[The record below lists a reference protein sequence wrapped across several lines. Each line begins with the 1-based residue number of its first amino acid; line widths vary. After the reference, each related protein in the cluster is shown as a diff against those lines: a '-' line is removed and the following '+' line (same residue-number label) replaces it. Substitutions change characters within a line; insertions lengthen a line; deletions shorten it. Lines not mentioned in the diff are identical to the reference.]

1 MRIELSILIY
11 CILWCCAF
19 FSVANESH
27 IDLSVPVDLPTETQL
42 RDDLLQQNDSVSL
55 VNLAQ
60 QNKMEFVTPSLP
72 CFSIKQVKIHH
83 LEEFSSPSLQRQVAK
98 WQAALIGHCH
108 SQSLLEQDINILNA
122 MLYDAGYVTS
132 EVGNV
137 DLYADDE
144 VLDIIL
150 NVGKVQDIVS
160 KTSTDKHYLISQ
172 AMPIKKGDILNIK
185 DIEQGAENFKTI
197 PKSNVKI
204 QIEPSSKENE
214 SIISLSQ
221 VGKRTVAGSVS
232 IDNKEQK
239 IYGDLFGTTRLSFG
253 NLAQLNDTLMVILS
267 SQLDTLKSRGIKKQI
282 FLWQVPYHYW
292 RATLFG
298 YNIGSNRRISETTK
312 KLQKTRQQLLSFEI
326 QRQFRPSTQRTV
338 TLKGGIQYY
347 TYRNEMSG
355 YRLSVHERRSPYV
368 NAGIEQNYRFMRW
381 GYLNT
386 KFNYKQS
393 VFIPGAKLSP
403 IDSLNGVPIF
413 NINLEAL
420 IPFKINSQL
429 FFYQPEILFQLTRS
443 DIDGLLDKANIGGL
457 YSVYGFESG
466 KGYSDANQFVSR
478 HKVTWL
484 TPFNNQMLFSAIDY
498 GSVSEE
504 RKNVFYNKN
513 KYLIGAATGLEGSF
527 KQLSYQL
534 IWSIPLSAPSSR
546 KATGSQFNFNAQ
558 FNF

>member
-19 FSVANESH
+19 LSVANESH

-144 VLDIIL
+144 VLDITL

-347 TYRNEMSG
+347 TYRNEMPG

-368 NAGIEQNYRFMRW
+368 NAGIEQNYRFMRG

-484 TPFNNQMLFSAIDY
+484 TPFNNQILFSAIDY

>member
-144 VLDIIL
+144 VLDITL

-368 NAGIEQNYRFMRW
+368 NAGIEQNYRFMRG

>member
-83 LEEFSSPSLQRQVAK
+83 FEKFSSPSLQRQVAK

-132 EVGNV
+132 KVGNV

-144 VLDIIL
+144 VLDITL

-160 KTSTDKHYLISQ
+160 KTSTDKYYLISQ

-185 DIEQGAENFKTI
+185 DIEQGAENFKAI
-197 PKSNVKI
+197 PKNNVKI

-298 YNIGSNRRISETTK
+298 YDIGSNRRISETTK

-368 NAGIEQNYRFMRW
+368 NAGLEQNYRFMRG

-393 VFIPGAKLSP
+393 IFIPGAKLSP

-429 FFYQPEILFQLTRS
+429 FFYQPEIMFQLTRS

-484 TPFNNQMLFSAIDY
+484 TPFNNQMLFTAIDY

>member
-11 CILWCCAF
+11 CILWCCTF

-83 LEEFSSPSLQRQVAK
+83 LEKFSSPSLQRQVAK

-132 EVGNV
+132 KVGNV

-144 VLDIIL
+144 VLDITL

-185 DIEQGAENFKTI
+185 DIEQGAENFKAI
-197 PKSNVKI
+197 PKNNVKI

-298 YNIGSNRRISETTK
+298 YDIGSNRRISETTK

-368 NAGIEQNYRFMRW
+368 NAGLEQNYRFMRG

-393 VFIPGAKLSP
+393 IFIPGAKLSP

-429 FFYQPEILFQLTRS
+429 FFYQPEIMFQLTRS

-484 TPFNNQMLFSAIDY
+484 TPFNNQMLFTAIDY

>member
-27 IDLSVPVDLPTETQL
+27 IDPPVPVDLPTETQL
-42 RDDLLQQNDSVSL
+42 RDQLLQQNDNVSL
-55 VNLAQ
+55 VNLAP
-60 QNKMEFVTPSLP
+60 QNKREFITPSVH
-72 CFSIKQVKIHH
+72 CFSIKQVKLHH
-83 LEEFSSPSLQRQVAK
+83 LDEFSSPSLQRQVAK
-98 WQAALIGHCH
+98 WQAELVGHCQ
-108 SQSLLEQDINILNA
+108 SQALLEQDINILNA
-122 MLYDAGYVTS
+122 LLYDAGYVTS
-132 EVGNV
+132 EVGKV

-144 VLDIIL
+144 VLDITL
-150 NVGKVQDIVS
+150 NVGRVQDIVS
-160 KTSTDKHYLISQ
+160 EAPTDKRYLISQ
-172 AMPIKKGDILNIK
+172 AVPVKKGDILNVK
-185 DIEQGAENFKTI
+185 DIEQGADNFRSR
-197 PKSNVKI
+197 PNSNVKI
-204 QIEPSSKENE
+204 QIEPSSKEHE

-221 VGKRTVAGSVS
+221 VGKRTMAGSVS

-298 YNIGSNRRISETTK
+298 YDIGSKMRVSEVTK
-312 KLQKTRQQLLSFEI
+312 ELQKTRQQLLSFEI

-338 TLKGGIQYY
+338 TLSGGIQYY
-347 TYRNEMSG
+347 TYRNEVSG

-368 NAGIEQNYRFMRW
+368 NAGIEQNYRFMRG
-381 GYLNT
+381 GYLNA
-386 KFNYKQS
+386 KLHYKQS
-393 VFIPGAKLSP
+393 VFIPGARLSP

-413 NINLEAL
+413 NLNFDAL
-420 IPFKINSQL
+420 IPFKITSQQ
-429 FFYQPEILFQLTRS
+429 FFYQPEMIFQLTRS
-443 DIDGLLDKANIGGL
+443 DIDGLLDKATIGGL

-484 TPFNNQMLFSAIDY
+484 TPLNNQMLFSAIDY
-498 GSVSEE
+498 GSVSED
-504 RKNVFYNKN
+504 RKNIFYNKN
-513 KYLIGAATGLEGSF
+513 KYLVGAAIGLEGSF
-527 KQLSYQL
+527 KKLSYQL
-534 IWSIPLSAPSSR
+534 VWSIPLSAPSSR
-546 KATGSQFNFNAQ
+546 EATGSQFNFNTQ

>member
-19 FSVANESH
+19 LSVANESH

-144 VLDIIL
+144 VLDITL

-368 NAGIEQNYRFMRW
+368 NAGIEQNYRFMRG

>member
-1 MRIELSILIY
+1 MRIELTILIY

-27 IDLSVPVDLPTETQL
+27 IDLPVPVDLPTETQL

-137 DLYADDE
+137 DLYADDK

-150 NVGKVQDIVS
+150 NVGRVQGIVS
-160 KTSTDKHYLISQ
+160 NIATDKHYLISQ

-185 DIEQGAENFKTI
+185 DIEQGAENFKAV

-221 VGKRTVAGSVS
+221 VGKRTMAGSVS

-253 NLAQLNDTLMVILS
+253 NLAQLNDSLMVILS

-298 YNIGSNRRISETTK
+298 YDIGSKRRISETTK
-312 KLQKTRQQLLSFEI
+312 ELQKTRQQLLSFEI

-368 NAGIEQNYRFMRW
+368 NAGIEQNYRFMRG

-429 FFYQPEILFQLTRS
+429 FFYQPEIMFQLTRS

-457 YSVYGFESG
+457 YSVYGFDSG

-513 KYLIGAATGLEGSF
+513 KYLVGAATGLEGSF

-534 IWSIPLSAPSSR
+534 IWSIPLSAPSSS

>member
-144 VLDIIL
+144 VLDITL

-368 NAGIEQNYRFMRW
+368 NAGIEQNYRFMRG

-413 NINLEAL
+413 NINLEVL

>member
-368 NAGIEQNYRFMRW
+368 NAGIEQNYRFMRG

>member
-144 VLDIIL
+144 VLDITL

-368 NAGIEQNYRFMRW
+368 NAGIEQNYRFMRG

-504 RKNVFYNKN
+504 RKNVF
-513 KYLIGAATGLEGSF
+513 L
-527 KQLSYQL
+527 
-534 IWSIPLSAPSSR
+534 
-546 KATGSQFNFNAQ
+546 
-558 FNF
+558 

>member
-144 VLDIIL
+144 VLDITL

-368 NAGIEQNYRFMRW
+368 NAGIEQNYRFMR
-381 GYLNT
+381 GSYLNT

>member
-11 CILWCCAF
+11 CILWCCSF
-19 FSVANESH
+19 LSVANERL
-27 IDLSVPVDLPTETQL
+27 IDFPVPVDLPTETQL
-42 RDDLLQQNDSVSL
+42 RDSLLQQDDNVFL

-60 QNKMEFVTPSLP
+60 QNKMEFITPFLP

-83 LEEFSSPSLQRQVAK
+83 FEALSSPSLQRQLTK

-144 VLDIIL
+144 VLDITL
-150 NVGKVQDIVS
+150 NIGKVQDIVS
-160 KTSTDKHYLISQ
+160 NTPTDKHYLISQ
-172 AMPIKKGDILNIK
+172 AVPIKKGDILNIK
-185 DIEQGAENFKTI
+185 DIEQGAENVKAV

-221 VGKRTVAGSVS
+221 VGKRTMAGSVA

-298 YNIGSNRRISETTK
+298 YDIESKHRISEMTK
-312 KLQKTRQQLLSFEI
+312 ELQKTRQQLLSFEI

-338 TLKGGIQYY
+338 TFRGGMQYY
-347 TYRNEMSG
+347 TYRNEMSD
-355 YRLSVHERRSPYV
+355 YRLSVHERRSPYI
-368 NAGIEQNYRFMRW
+368 NAGIEQNYRFMRG

-386 KFNYKQS
+386 TFNYKQS

-413 NINLEAL
+413 NINLDAL
-420 IPFKINSQL
+420 IPFKINSQS
-429 FFYQPEILFQLTRS
+429 FFYQPEMIFQLTRS

-513 KYLIGAATGLEGSF
+513 KYLVGAATGLEGSF

-534 IWSIPLSAPSSR
+534 VWSIPLSAPSSR
-546 KATGSQFNFNAQ
+546 KTTGSQFNFNTQ
-558 FNF
+558 LNF

>member
-144 VLDIIL
+144 VLDITL

-368 NAGIEQNYRFMRW
+368 NAGIEQNYRFMRG

-457 YSVYGFESG
+457 YSVYGFDSG

>member
-11 CILWCCAF
+11 CILWCCTF

-83 LEEFSSPSLQRQVAK
+83 LEKFSSPSLQRQVAK

-132 EVGNV
+132 KVGNV

-144 VLDIIL
+144 VLDITL

-185 DIEQGAENFKTI
+185 DIEQGAENFKAI
-197 PKSNVKI
+197 PKNNVKI

-355 YRLSVHERRSPYV
+355 YRLSVHERRSPYI
-368 NAGIEQNYRFMRW
+368 NAGIEQNYRFMRG

-429 FFYQPEILFQLTRS
+429 FFYQPEIMFQLTRS